1 MAKSATGQF
10 ESAKGP
16 NVRDKQAFK
25 DWLAKRPPQW
35 SVTIASRAALRV
47 FPVLFK
53 PRDSEDVLLSAF
65 RAIATARLSAK
76 FPKRVTERATS
87 AWFESAQLPPAIA
100 FAVAAA
106 LNLSDS
112 NDPDVASF
120 AAAASTAAAAAAFA
134 ASEAAG
140 DVSSMF
146 AATKRDVDQ
155 LQGGLMTPENL
166 AALPLW
172 LVPSPPHIGGA
183 WLGTAAQLRSR
194 GEHWSIW
201 TDWYDDVVT
210 GAPRIVTSE
219 AQDAAHADALL
230 PWEAGAEA
238 VNLEISRQLADLSAP
253 LEIPEQSLAPV
264 RVEEREGK
272 VSQTTERDSDLTA
285 TERDFCAWRDPVL
298 DHIDE
303 LTTSDFAAGT
313 NHGRVR
319 NRLVS
324 LGRLLPGEI
333 VEVKDRQFRIGY
345 EIERFEGLMAA
356 YRAGGEDMPVLNV
369 AQLEDLDRLRIV
381 LKMGLDKLDRWSQF
395 RKLAGESAAGESN
408 ADREVV
414 ADTLAEVATVME
426 RRPQYFDPQLP
437 ASFRFLE
444 EAVRDPSGATTTVVY
459 GAVKSVENLLGF
471 LGQRALGIGRKG
483 VEAVE
488 THISKAVAASL
499 VLGLGGAALKLSG
512 ALPQGWAW
520 LKPLLAA
527 LGSAG

>member
-1 MAKSATGQF
+1 
-10 ESAKGP
+10 
-16 NVRDKQAFK
+16 
-25 DWLAKRPPQW
+25 
-35 SVTIASRAALRV
+35 
-47 FPVLFK
+47 
-53 PRDSEDVLLSAF
+53 
-65 RAIATARLSAK
+65 
-76 FPKRVTERATS
+76 
-87 AWFESAQLPPAIA
+87 
-100 FAVAAA
+100 
-106 LNLSDS
+106 
-112 NDPDVASF
+112 
-120 AAAASTAAAAAAFA
+120 
-134 ASEAAG
+134 
-140 DVSSMF
+140 
-146 AATKRDVDQ
+146 
-155 LQGGLMTPENL
+155 
-166 AALPLW
+166 
-172 LVPSPPHIGGA
+172 
-183 WLGTAAQLRSR
+183 
-194 GEHWSIW
+194 
-201 TDWYDDVVT
+201 
-210 GAPRIVTSE
+210 
-219 AQDAAHADALL
+219 
-230 PWEAGAEA
+230 